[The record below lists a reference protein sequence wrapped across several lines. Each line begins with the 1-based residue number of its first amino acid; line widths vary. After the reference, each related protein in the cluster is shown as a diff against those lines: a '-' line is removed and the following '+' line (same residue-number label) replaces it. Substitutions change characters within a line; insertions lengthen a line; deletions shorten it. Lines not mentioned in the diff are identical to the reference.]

1 MTDEEWYDVKT
12 WKLALL
18 IGGLTAVA
26 VFGVAAVA
34 FGGGFERGMPFGGQ
48 GGGMTVAADGDE
60 AARAEGRDCGGFG
73 LLQDPEAREDML
85 ALREEHRDEMAAW
98 REKYGDDPQAAAA
111 QEALQEL
118 REEHRADMLA
128 LFEKY
133 GVTPPEGFGER
144 GGCGIGGAGAGPG
157 CGGRGPETSG
167 CGGSG
172 RGGGSGMMG
181 GGQGWDGSTL

>member
-1 MTDEEWYDVKT
+1 MTYEEWCDVKT

-34 FGGGFERGMPFGGQ
+34 FGGGYERGMPFGGQ
-48 GGGMTVAADGDE
+48 GGGMMVAADGDD
-60 AARAEGRDCGGFG
+60 ATRDGGRGCGGFG
-73 LLQDPEAREDML
+73 LLDDPQAREDVL

-98 REKYGDDPQAAAA
+98 WEKFGEDPQAAAA
-111 QEALQEL
+111 QEALEQL

-128 LFEKY
+128 LFDKY

-144 GGCGIGGAGAGPG
+144 GGCGMGGGPGAG
-157 CGGRGPETSG
+157 CGGPETSG
-167 CGGSG
+167 YGAEPGGSG
-172 RGGGSGMMG
+172 CGGGSGMMG
-181 GGQGWDGSTL
+181 GQGWGADTL